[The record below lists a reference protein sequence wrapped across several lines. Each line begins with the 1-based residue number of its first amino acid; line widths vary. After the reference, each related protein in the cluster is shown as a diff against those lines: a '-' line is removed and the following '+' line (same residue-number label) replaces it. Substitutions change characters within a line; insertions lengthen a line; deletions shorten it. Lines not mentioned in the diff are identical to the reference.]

1 MRYNYRNV
9 GLGYDAKMVNGVLR
23 ILMIVTLW
31 GRCLF
36 ILNFLFRLLAEVGQ
50 MKMFGSANAV
60 DGKMPLMITSQDD
73 KLGTSLYMFQ

>member
-1 MRYNYRNV
+1 
-9 GLGYDAKMVNGVLR
+9 
-23 ILMIVTLW
+23 
-31 GRCLF
+31 
-36 ILNFLFRLLAEVGQ
+36 